1 MNITYTNVMK
11 GRLCTFKINDDTIL
25 TDSIVLNE
33 LRKRNIDTNKD
44 LIIEERK
51 WRITLQN
58 GIPCNYTERRIDVY
72 ETI

>member
-1 MNITYTNVMK
+1 MK